1 MRLIALTICGSIA
14 LLVLLAMLA
23 TIARH
28 RAQHHS
34 RERRSAALAEY
45 LWAIIP
51 WLMILSCA
59 IPAAR
64 QIVAS
69 AREPLHAGS
78 GVLSKATEVIDEQQR
93 EE

>member
-1 MRLIALTICGSIA
+1 MLT
-14 LLVLLAMLA
+14 

-28 RAQHHS
+28 RAQDHS

-64 QIVAS
+64 QILAE
-69 AREPLHAGS
+69 AREPLHAAA
-78 GVLSKATEVIDEQQR
+78 GVLSEPTEVIDEQQR
-93 EE
+93 EQ

>member
-1 MRLIALTICGSIA
+1 MRLVALKICGSIA
-14 LLVLLAMLA
+14 LLVFLAMLA

-28 RAQHHS
+28 RARHHS

-45 LWAIIP
+45 LWVIIP

-69 AREPLHAGS
+69 AREPLHAAAAI
-78 GVLSKATEVIDEQQR
+78 LSEPTEVIDDQER